1 MSQKE
6 LFKIKL
12 EQQLKEWDNKLL
24 LLKEEALQ
32 NKNNNKVNLKLND
45 QIEKLQRKLDE
56 GKEKLVRL
64 QHTTEESWQIVKEG
78 AEATWELFKMQMEKL
93 LTQITQKS
101 AGK

>member
-6 LFKIKL
+6 LFKIKI
-12 EQQLKEWDNKLL
+12 EQEPKEWDNKLL

-32 NKNNNKVNLKLND
+32 NKNNNKVNLNLND

-64 QHTTEESWQIVKEG
+64 QHTT
-78 AEATWELFKMQMEKL
+78 
-93 LTQITQKS
+93 
-101 AGK
+101 